1 MLFAKNDKYY
11 RRSQIYRQT
20 IDKKSEEVTA
30 KELIWDNKSQ
40 IMFDPKLIPAEMI
53 RS

>member
-1 MLFAKNDKYY
+1 MLFAKTINIIVAHKF
-11 RRSQIYRQT
+11 